1 MKNRTH
7 FAYRIDQWT
16 DDGESIVEHLADVE
30 DFQVAMATYHAAC
43 KRWPR
48 KAITLRQ
55 EGRVIE
61 DTRRTRLA
69 ILFLFLPV
77 LCSALAM
84 SSFNSCARVT
94 EALRCGSR

>member
-1 MKNRTH
+1 MKNRTQ

-16 DDGESIVEHLADVE
+16 DDGESIVEQVADVE

-61 DTRRTRLA
+61 DTRRTRLST
-69 ILFLFLPV
+69 LF
-77 LCSALAM
+77 
-84 SSFNSCARVT
+84 SFPWSDKGRQRGV
-94 EALRCGSR
+94 